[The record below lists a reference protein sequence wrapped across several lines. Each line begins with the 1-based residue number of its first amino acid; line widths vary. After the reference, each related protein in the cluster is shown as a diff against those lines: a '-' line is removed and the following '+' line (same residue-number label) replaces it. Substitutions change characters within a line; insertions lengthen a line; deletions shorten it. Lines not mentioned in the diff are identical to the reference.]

1 MVKKKYT
8 EERKLVARIIYGVL
22 IESFCVREALMK
34 FPKDTDDSSIRT
46 AYHAL
51 IHYEADEDLRRRDIL
66 YKDEQNE
73 YLEFIAQTLEKG
85 ESLPQNIIRS
95 YEKFYKNI
103 ETPHSG
109 SMKGLIKTLCKF
121 LNV

>member
-1 MVKKKYT
+1 MVKKKYI
-8 EERKLVARIIYGVL
+8 EERKLVARLIYKVL
-22 IESFCVREALMK
+22 TEFLGVREAIME
-34 FPKDTDDSSIRT
+34 FPKDVADSSIRT

-51 IHYEADEDLRRRDIL
+51 IHYEADEDLRRRDLL
-66 YKDEQNE
+66 YKDEQDD

-103 ETPHSG
+103 ETPHSAG
-109 SMKGLIKTLCKF
+109 MKGLIKSLCKF